1 MIESTKFAYG
11 QRATLGD
18 PAFTANVSS
27 LEQAY
32 ITEDVASQAR
42 SKISDEQTFESTYY
56 DPSGYFPSQ
65 EFGTSYLATVDGNG
79 MAVSLTTT
87 VNLYWGSQ
95 VSKSP
100 PSLLS
105 LLGRDPAADGVCS
118 DLRRDHSQ

>member
-1 MIESTKFAYG
+1 MAVIESTKFAYG

-32 ITEDVASQAR
+32 ITEEVASLAR
-42 SKISDEQTFESTYY
+42 ERISDDQTFESSYY

-87 VNLYWGSQ
+87 VNLYWGSR
-95 VSKSP
+95 VSEYDASSAYPSPSLSP
-100 PSLLS
+100 PI
-105 LLGRDPAADGVCS
+105 LGFGFPD
-118 DLRRDHSQ
+118 

>member
-32 ITEDVASQAR
+32 ITEEVASQAR
-42 SKISDEQTFESTYY
+42 GRISDEQTFESSYY

-95 VSKSP
+95 VSK
-100 PSLLS
+100 LI
-105 LLGRDPAADGVCS
+105 
-118 DLRRDHSQ
+118 